1 MSDERELTPEQEAHV
16 ARLLADA
23 RHTAPMP
30 AEVAARLDGVLAGMA
45 SEQVPGPDQQVAP
58 VIDLGARRRRRAATL
73 LVAAAAVVVTG
84 VGIGQMVGSD
94 GSDDADNATSA
105 DGGGGND
112 RADELSPEEVGPGAA
127 DQPMTDAEIE
137 ALGEPA
143 RLTAASFATKVR
155 RLQDRPGLDNA
166 DGAMV
171 SGEDLAAPSTGF
183 TCERVAL
190 PAGKLIAVRYNGSPA
205 VLVYKPPAGDTQV
218 VDLVQC
224 GSGETLRSTTIP
236 LP

>member
-1 MSDERELTPEQEAHV
+1 MSDERDLTPEQEARV
-16 ARLLADA
+16 ADLLADA
-23 RHTAPMP
+23 RHDRPMP
-30 AEVAARLDGVLAGMA
+30 AEVAARLDRVLAGMA
-45 SEQVPGPDQQVAP
+45 SEHVPGPEQQVAP

-73 LVAAAAVVVTG
+73 LVAAAAVVVAG
-84 VGIGQMVGSD
+84 VGIGQVVGPD
-94 GSDDADNATSA
+94 GDGDDAATSA
-105 DGGGGND
+105 DGGAAEDQDGS
-112 RADELSPEEVGPGAA
+112 AQVGPGPAS
-127 DQPMTDAEIE
+127 DPMSEDEVR

-143 RLTAASFATKVR
+143 RLTAASFAAKVR
-155 RLQDRPGLDNA
+155 RLQDRPGLDNP

-183 TCERVAL
+183 TCGRVAL

-224 GSGETLRSTTIP
+224 GSGVTLRSTTIP